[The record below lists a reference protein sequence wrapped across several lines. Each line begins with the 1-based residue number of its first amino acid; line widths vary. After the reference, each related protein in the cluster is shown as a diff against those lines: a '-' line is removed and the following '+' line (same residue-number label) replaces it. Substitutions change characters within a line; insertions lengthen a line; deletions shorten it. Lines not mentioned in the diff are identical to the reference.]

1 MALIQPFKGILYNT
15 QKVIGDNV
23 VAPPYDVITPGSREV
38 LYDKSPYNIIRIDF
52 GTELPGDSDTN
63 NRYIRAKYN
72 LRQWMETDILM
83 RDEKPYFYAYESD
96 YSAFGRNQ
104 KLRGIIAL
112 VRLDEL
118 GKGVYPHEATYSKPK
133 ADRLNLMKAC
143 YGNISPIYALYNSP
157 ERIAS
162 QILNTLA
169 DTPLISARD
178 YDGADH
184 KLYRIQDRSLYE
196 NIINE
201 FSGKAIYI
209 ADGHHRYEVALEFK
223 EEMRKAD
230 RIENNTSI
238 LQPYDYIMMFLANIQ
253 DDGISILPTHRL
265 IKGISDSRQII
276 SKIGAYFEV
285 FTSEIENDIRKV
297 LSGYGK
303 NAIGMYV
310 KKEEKWYILKYKG
323 GDLQDIHPALKSL
336 DVVLLHEL
344 IFKQSLGITDFAYE
358 MNPTEA
364 LKMVR
369 SGLYDVAFFLNPTE
383 VDDVE
388 RSALANVR
396 MPPKSTYFY
405 PKILTGLI
413 INSFNK

>member
-23 VAPPYDVITPGSREV
+23 AAPPYDIITPGFREV
-38 LYDKSPYNIIRIDF
+38 LYQKSPYNIVRIDF
-52 GTELPGDSDTN
+52 GMDLPGDSNTN
-63 NRYIRAKYN
+63 NRYLRAKDN
-72 LRQWMETDILM
+72 LEQWMKTDILK
-83 RDEKPYFYAYESD
+83 RDESPYFYAYESD

-104 KLRGIIAL
+104 KLRGLIAL
-112 VRLDEL
+112 VKLDEL
-118 GKGVYPHEATYSKPK
+118 GKGVFPHEATYSKPK
-133 ADRLNLMKAC
+133 ADRLDLMRTC

-162 QILNTLA
+162 QILDTLT

-178 YDGADH
+178 YDGSDH
-184 KLYRIQDRSLYE
+184 KLYRIQDLSLYE

-223 EEMRKAD
+223 EEMHKAD
-230 RIENNTSI
+230 RIDNNSSS
-238 LQPYDYIMMFLANIQ
+238 LRPYDYIMMFLANIK

-265 IKGISDSRQII
+265 IKGISNSEQII
-276 SKIGAYFEV
+276 SKIGEDFEI
-285 FTSEIENDIRKV
+285 FTAGIENDIRKI
-297 LSGYGK
+297 LSVYGK

-310 KKEEKWYILKYKG
+310 RNEKKWYILKYKG
-323 GDLQDIHPALKSL
+323 KPLQDIHPALRSI

-344 IFKQSLGITDFAYE
+344 IFKRSLGITDFAYE
-358 MNPTEA
+358 MNPDEA

-369 SGLYDVAFFLNPTE
+369 SCLYDAAFFLNPTE
-383 VDDVE
+383 VEDVE

-396 MPPKSTYFY
+396 MPPKSTYFF
-405 PKILTGLI
+405 PKLLTGLI